1 MDWQRQR
8 KITSVPFNEQNNS
21 RVWNEALCQAN
32 EMLGYWKSQEPS
44 VRTTAKD
51 MRTLSLHV
59 LSNAGC
65 GKSYGFRKAS
75 EPPMQ
80 GHIFNYRD
88 SLAMVLEHIL
98 LILVVGTNFLQNRFI
113 PRKWR
118 LIGQATTDFRA
129 YMTDMLND
137 AKQNMHVEQQGGENL
152 VTSLIRASDD
162 WMRKTTTDGGK
173 GFALSHPERGGLT
186 EDEIYGNIFVY
197 NFAGHDT
204 MAITMN
210 WAIYLLAAN
219 PQVQDWIGEEIQAV
233 LPNTNKETW
242 DYFDTYPKLKRV
254 FAVMVSRLLLVS
266 L

>member
-21 RVWNEALCQAN
+21 KVWNEALCQAN
-32 EMLGYWKSQEPS
+32 EMLGYWKSQEPL

-65 GKSYGFRKAS
+65 GKSYRFRKAS

-88 SLAMVLEHIL
+88 SLAMVFEHIL

-162 WMRKTTTDGGK
+162 
-173 GFALSHPERGGLT
+173 
-186 EDEIYGNIFVY
+186 
-197 NFAGHDT
+197 
-204 MAITMN
+204 
-210 WAIYLLAAN
+210 
-219 PQVQDWIGEEIQAV
+219 
-233 LPNTNKETW
+233 
-242 DYFDTYPKLKRV
+242 
-254 FAVMVSRLLLVS
+254 
-266 L
+266 

>member
-1 MDWQRQR
+1 
-8 KITSVPFNEQNNS
+8 
-21 RVWNEALCQAN
+21 
-32 EMLGYWKSQEPS
+32 
-44 VRTTAKD
+44 
-51 MRTLSLHV
+51 
-59 LSNAGC
+59 
-65 GKSYGFRKAS
+65 
-75 EPPMQ
+75 
-80 GHIFNYRD
+80 
-88 SLAMVLEHIL
+88 
-98 LILVVGTNFLQNRFI
+98 
-113 PRKWR
+113 
-118 LIGQATTDFRA
+118 
-129 YMTDMLND
+129 
-137 AKQNMHVEQQGGENL
+137 
-152 VTSLIRASDD
+152 
-162 WMRKTTTDGGK
+162 MRKTTTDGGK